1 MSNFF
6 SIYQGDGV
14 GGHIPKMEH
23 EGQIRRMN
31 TFNILFLLERG
42 RSQTGGFF
50 SNIYKKFKKTQEKDC
65 RDWAKRQKQKG
76 GRASFHDDIFS

>member
-1 MSNFF
+1 MDGHGLLDFINLVPGISSWDEHSEH
-6 SIYQGDGV
+6 SI
-14 GGHIPKMEH
+14 
-23 EGQIRRMN
+23 
-31 TFNILFLLERG
+31 LLGRG

-50 SNIYKKFKKTQEKDC
+50 SKIYKKFKKTQEKDC